1 MKNFWA
7 EEFQNQR
14 KANIRK
20 LIIFLCFLAV
30 ILAIVVLIFVYMYN
44 LRFRTWCDNH
54 ILIKNISEDS
64 TKTIDIEEDENVQ
77 IYAYDKYLCI
87 LRKKVLE
94 FYNKTGSKVGSIE
107 LDINKVEFASAGS
120 YLAISEDGGQKFY
133 LINGRE
139 KVFENQVEGT
149 INQINVS
156 EAGYVSIVMSNSN
169 YKSIIDVYDRSG
181 TEIFKTNLVS
191 SRVVDVSISQDSKYL
206 AIAEVNISG
215 VVIQSNIQVVSI
227 ELAKSDPKNAILYK
241 YDAPKDKLILSVRYQ
256 KNDNLICMYN
266 DSIEILK
273 DEQSSQI
280 LDAKNKSIS
289 FMTIDMK
296 DKVVSLEEK
305 STGDYNSET
314 CVNIINPANLKVR
327 QYVTNDVAKS
337 IKTSEDKIA
346 INFGTELHI
355 INKNGIL
362 LKKYISNS
370 EVNDIVMTKN
380 IVGII
385 YRDRIQIIKI

>member
-1 MKNFWA
+1 
-7 EEFQNQR
+7 
-14 KANIRK
+14 
-20 LIIFLCFLAV
+20 
-30 ILAIVVLIFVYMYN
+30 
-44 LRFRTWCDNH
+44 
-54 ILIKNISEDS
+54 
-64 TKTIDIEEDENVQ
+64 
-77 IYAYDKYLCI
+77 
-87 LRKKVLE
+87 
-94 FYNKTGSKVGSIE
+94 
-107 LDINKVEFASAGS
+107 
-120 YLAISEDGGQKFY
+120 
-133 LINGRE
+133 
-139 KVFENQVEGT
+139 
-149 INQINVS
+149 
-156 EAGYVSIVMSNSN
+156 
-169 YKSIIDVYDRSG
+169 
-181 TEIFKTNLVS
+181 
-191 SRVVDVSISQDSKYL
+191 
-206 AIAEVNISG
+206 
-215 VVIQSNIQVVSI
+215 
-227 ELAKSDPKNAILYK
+227 
-241 YDAPKDKLILSVRYQ
+241 
-256 KNDNLICMYN
+256 MYN

-385 YRDRIQIIKI
+385 YRDRIQIIKIQEENDDRDYI